1 MPARGTVRGSTEAPG
16 SPDPVSP
23 DAAVPAAVSAEPQRR
38 SRFRPGDL
46 LYNYSVLW
54 ALLIEIAVFS
64 ILEPHTFFTTQNA
77 QSILGSQA
85 VLLLVALGLTIPLAV
100 NEFDLSI
107 GSMVVLSQIV
117 MASLIVN
124 QGWAL
129 VPAII
134 AGVAACAAL
143 GGVNAFLVV
152 RVGVSSFI
160 TTLGMS
166 TLVLGLVIKISNSSP
181 IAGVPSDL
189 VSIAG
194 NKLLGLQLVFW
205 YGLAAAALLWFV
217 LGRTPLGRRMY
228 FTGANPEAARLNGVS
243 TGRLRAGALISS
255 AVVAGVAGILYAGI
269 YGTADPNV
277 GNEFLLPAFAAAFLG
292 ATSVTPGRFNS
303 WGTFLS
309 VYLVITGIVGLT
321 LVTQQVGW
329 ISFVFNG
336 AILIVAVA
344 AQRWAALRRER
355 SKRTASA

>member
-1 MPARGTVRGSTEAPG
+1 MSAPEATTTQGTSPVADAGSSRERAPRPRGRL
-16 SPDPVSP
+16 
-23 DAAVPAAVSAEPQRR
+23 RL
-38 SRFRPGDL
+38 GDL
-46 LYNYSVLW
+46 AYNYSVLW
-54 ALLIEIAVFS
+54 ALLLEIAVFS
-64 ILEPHTFFTTQNA
+64 IWKPDTFFTTSNA

-85 VLLLVALGLTIPLAV
+85 VLLIVALGLTIPLAV

-107 GSMVVLSQIV
+107 GSTLVLSQVV
-117 MASLIVN
+117 MASLVLN

-129 VPAII
+129 VPAVL
-134 AGVAACAAL
+134 AGVACSAGVGAL
-143 GGVNAFLVV
+143 NALLVV

-166 TLVLGLVIKISNSSP
+166 TLVAGVAIKISGASP
-181 IAGVPSDL
+181 INGVTSAL
-189 VSIAG
+189 TSIAG

-205 YGLAAAALLWFV
+205 YGVVVAMALWFV
-217 LGRTPLGRRMY
+217 LARTPLGRRMY
-228 FTGANPEAARLNGVS
+228 FTGANPEAARLNGVPVD
-243 TGRLRAGALISS
+243 RLRAGALIAS
-255 AVVAGVAGILYAGI
+255 ATIAGVAGVLYAGV

-277 GNEFLLPAFAAAFLG
+277 ANDFLLPAFAATFLG
-292 ATSVTPGRFNS
+292 ATAVTPGRFNA

-344 AQRWAALRRER
+344 AQRAAATRRER
-355 SKRTASA
+355 SGRTTRA